1 MLCERDLGFALQQQQ
16 LARLSK
22 TQHLV
27 QSNGGIVVRYHL
39 QQELLVALGG
49 EHRYHPI
56 EHCPADAAS
65 TVFGKDRRSG
75 IVNGALAFPRPK
87 AVERKPDRTLVV
99 KASGGPVQIYVVE
112 RDVIL
117 ELTFGQLE
125 LDDVIGETGHE
136 RFMYYAELVGA
147 EQPVFKGGVFVC
159 RKHLLK
165 FGALGCLAKSITKIE
180 QSRRKMQVLLADEY
194 GFCFGVERAVDM
206 VEDALGEG
214 ETVRSLGPL
223 IHNEQE
229 MARLGSQGVTTISDP
244 VQIKRGET
252 AVIRAHGVTPEIQR
266 ELEEKASKVV
276 DATCPFVTRVQKL
289 AARAAEQDRHVI
301 IVGSPDHPEMIG
313 VKGYAPNHA
322 FVIRDESEVAA
333 LPQLRNPLV
342 VSQTTIK
349 AKTFFD
355 TAEAIKT
362 KTDDEVQVV
371 NTICSAT
378 RDRQDAARALAGM
391 VDAFYIIGGRHS
403 SNSVKLLAVCKEQC
417 EKSFL
422 IETEDEIDPD
432 DISGANRVGVTAGA
446 STPEWLIQKIVKH
459 LETLGRQNELALK

>member
-1 MLCERDLGFALQQQQ
+1 
-16 LARLSK
+16 
-22 TQHLV
+22 
-27 QSNGGIVVRYHL
+27 
-39 QQELLVALGG
+39 
-49 EHRYHPI
+49 
-56 EHCPADAAS
+56 
-65 TVFGKDRRSG
+65 
-75 IVNGALAFPRPK
+75 
-87 AVERKPDRTLVV
+87 
-99 KASGGPVQIYVVE
+99 
-112 RDVIL
+112 
-117 ELTFGQLE
+117 
-125 LDDVIGETGHE
+125 
-136 RFMYYAELVGA
+136 
-147 EQPVFKGGVFVC
+147 
-159 RKHLLK
+159 
-165 FGALGCLAKSITKIE
+165 
-180 QSRRKMQVLLADEY
+180 MQVLLADEY

-206 VEDALGEG
+206 VEDALQEG

-229 MARLGSQGVTTISDP
+229 MARLGNHGVTTISEP
-244 VQIKRGET
+244 VQIGRGET
-252 AVIRAHGVTPEIQR
+252 AVIRAHGVTPEVQK

-301 IVGSPDHPEMIG
+301 VVGSPDHPEMIG

-322 FVIRDESEVAA
+322 FVIRDETEVAA
-333 LPQLRNPLV
+333 LPRLRKPLV

-355 TAEAIKT
+355 TAEAIKS

-422 IETEDEIDPD
+422 IETEEEINPD
-432 DISGANRVGVTAGA
+432 HIAGAERVGVTAGA
-446 STPEWLIQKIVKH
+446 STPEWLIQKVVKH
-459 LETLGRQNELALK
+459 LETLGEQNELALK